1 MAIRKGAKV
10 KYIGDNELAKDQIFT
25 VRKKTHHLIDVY
37 FPCRYLGGE
46 VHNQL
51 VALPISDFEEVT
63 HE

>member
-10 KYIGDNELAKDQIFT
+10 KYIGTKYEYATGQIFT

-46 VHNQL
+46 IHNQL
-51 VALPISDFEEVT
+51 VALPISDFEEVK
-63 HE
+63 